1 MRTSISQKS
10 THTTNEHK
18 AHQPRA
24 SCSSTRDAPTWPPH
38 LHLWTGPQP
47 SVHTEPDDGPKPHV
61 LGQPVSI
68 TADPRPHLTPAV
80 PLPITLL
87 DTARHTISMRW
98 WSGISPVTR
107 TEAPGRMRGLFLNAI
122 PLLLGTVFD
131 TQCKTTHQNIS
142 KNLYVQRTCQANV
155 SKSQ

>member
-24 SCSSTRDAPTWPPH
+24 SCSSTRDAPTWPHTCTSEPV
-38 LHLWTGPQP
+38 P
-47 SVHTEPDDGPKPHV
+47 S
-61 LGQPVSI
+61 PVS
-68 TADPRPHLTPAV
+68 TQSQMTVLSHMFLGSLSPSPLTPGHAWLPADTPAV
-80 PLPITLL
+80 PPPITLL

-98 WSGISPVTR
+98 RSSISPVTR
-107 TEAPGRMRGLFLNAI
+107 TEAPGRTRSLFLNTI
-122 PLLLGTVFD
+122 PLLFRTVFD

-142 KNLYVQRTCQANV
+142 ENLYVERTPSQRL
-155 SKSQ
+155 